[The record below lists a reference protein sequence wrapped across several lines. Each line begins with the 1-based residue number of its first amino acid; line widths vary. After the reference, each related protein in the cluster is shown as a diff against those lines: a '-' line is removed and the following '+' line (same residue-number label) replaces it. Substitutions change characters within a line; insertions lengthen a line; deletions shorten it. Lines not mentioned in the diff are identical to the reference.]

1 MQTFPQALQFS
12 LDLKKLILQCPV
24 PPKHD
29 AKSAALTNKWN
40 SLRISTV
47 LQWDKDSCTKALV
60 LEPRWQYISS
70 SVKAILM
77 YSRTLRMCFVLT
89 WYLILCDCKLP
100 LKEKNLTFLC
110 TLRHAFHCL
119 LLALNNTVALE
130 PVISVQGSN
139 RKLTSPSSESVMVGL
154 EVFHWI
160 RVLAQ
165 LTTMSHGKLWQHT
178 DRRKMSHPFWQQAAP
193 RSIKAYCATAL

>member
-1 MQTFPQALQFS
+1 MQTFPQAPQFS
-12 LDLKKLILQCPV
+12 LDLKKLILQCLV
-24 PPKHD
+24 PPKHA

-47 LQWDKDSCTKALV
+47 LQWDKDSCTKAQV
-60 LEPRWQYISS
+60 LEPRQQEQCQSNIYVFKNSKDVFCFNMVS
-70 SVKAILM
+70 HLM
-77 YSRTLRMCFVLT
+77 WLQAATE
-89 WYLILCDCKLP
+89 
-100 LKEKNLTFLC
+100 KENLTFLC
-110 TLRHAFHCL
+110 TLCL

-130 PVISVQGSN
+130 PVSSVQGSN

-154 EVFHWI
+154 EVFCWI
-160 RVLAQ
+160 RVLVQ